1 MGEGIIEFQLLTPS
15 SVQTVVFGGVDAD
28 SSVGTAEGT
37 PRVGLGLNA
46 VSPVH
51 IALVNCD
58 SVCVGGEIDHRVRAA
73 VTASKLDKVAGASRG
88 KQVLNRTV
96 ALAGKT
102 GQTAHEAGVGCI
114 DADLIV
120 VRFALRGPN
129 VISK

>member
-1 MGEGIIEFQLLTPS
+1 MCSEYLMLS
-15 SVQTVVFGGVDAD
+15 SVQTVVFSGVDAY
-28 SSVGTAEGT
+28 SSVGAAEGT
-37 PRVGLGLNA
+37 PRVGLSLNA
-46 VSPVH
+46 VSPIH

-96 ALAGKT
+96 ALTGKT

-120 VRFALRGPN
+120 VWFAFRGPN